1 MEAENGDESIQE
13 NVTLAMDVTLEEEVV
28 EETVEEE
35 TVNSADES
43 NHANV
48 EEELVEETV
57 HEEVVEETVEDNDD
71 IVTTDDIVTNEEIVH
86 EEEVVHEEDIQ
97 EETQNDQE
105 VGPLTN
111 DAPNNEIT
119 LSPTPAAVNSDSDS
133 DDEDDRPRQNLNDQ
147 QSDSDSEDE
156 KPKETIAS
164 DDEEPSGPTGLE
176 SSDDEVQTK
185 KARIDSDSDDD
196 DEEDNEAERKKIF
209 GDDSGSEPEGEST
222 AEPREREAEKGEGAI
237 VSSDD
242 ERPMDNYPSQVSD
255 FDIMMQKRKEEA
267 RQKRMKGKKSDSCF
281 IGDADD
287 SINSMLNRMK
297 EAADS
302 DKASNIKRQPALK
315 KLSMLKE
322 VVKNISK
329 HDLNEML
336 VENGVMSA
344 IADWISPL
352 PDKSLPSLNIRI
364 ELLKVL
370 RIYTNVSAE
379 TLKHSGIGKAVML
392 LYKHPKEVRVNKD
405 LCRELISRWSR
416 PIYGLN
422 DNYQSMTRE
431 AREARDF
438 ELLPKAKKRRLKEQ
452 ADGRAEKQQ
461 SEDIAQPKPGRKGF
475 VMRARVPMPSNQD
488 YVVRPKWNVD
498 GADSDDEAEA
508 EQSSRKRREKAP
520 RNQVKKKSAAEER
533 LDRQLKRQ
541 LDMKRD
547 KRVQKGATVNLQ
559 KITL

>member
-1 MEAENGDESIQE
+1 LNIRKMEAENGDQRIQE
-13 NVTLAMDVTLEEEVV
+13 NLIEETVTEEVVEETIEETVDETLEEEAVEEHVVEEEVV
-28 EETVEEE
+28 EENMEESL
-35 TVNSADES
+35 N
-43 NHANV
+43 
-48 EEELVEETV
+48 EEIVSHDDVVTNEEV
-57 HEEVVEETVEDNDD
+57 IHEEVVNEDDA
-71 IVTTDDIVTNEEIVH
+71 T
-86 EEEVVHEEDIQ
+86 EDQI
-97 EETQNDQE
+97 EG
-105 VGPLTN
+105 VGPLTDNN
-111 DAPNNEIT
+111 DADEIK
-119 LSPTPAAVNSDSDS
+119 LSPTAGGNSDSESEDEDDRPQPNLNEEAPSDSDS
-133 DDEDDRPRQNLNDQ
+133 D
-147 QSDSDSEDE
+147 DE

-164 DDEEPSGPTGLE
+164 DDEEPVGRTGLE
-176 SSDDEVQTK
+176 SSDEEDNIAKRAPV
-185 KARIDSDSDDD
+185 DSDSDD
-196 DEEDNEAERKKIF
+196 EAEKRQIF
-209 GDDSGSEPEGEST
+209 GDDSGSEDEKGEST
-222 AEPREREAEKGEGAI
+222 AEPATVKKEEGDGTI

-242 ERPMDNYPSQVSD
+242 DRPADYGQQISD
-255 FDIMMQKRKEEA
+255 FDMMIQKKKDEA
-267 RQKRMKGKKSDSCF
+267 RQKRMKSKKSDSMF

-302 DKASNIKRQPALK
+302 DKAANMKRQPALK
-315 KLSMLKE
+315 KLTMLKE

-329 HDLNEML
+329 SDLNEML

-352 PDKSLPSLNIRI
+352 PDKSLPSLNIRS

-392 LYKHPKEVRVNKD
+392 LYKHPKEIRPNKD

-438 ELLPKAKKRRLKEQ
+438 ELLPKAKKRRLKEA
-452 ADGRAEKQQ
+452 ADGRSDQKKDEEKV
-461 SEDIAQPKPGRKGF
+461 EIKPGRKGF
-475 VMRARVPMPSNQD
+475 INRARVPMPSNQD

-498 GADSDDEAEA
+498 GADSDDDGDE
-508 EQSSRKRREKAP
+508 EQSGNRRRREKAP
-520 RNQVKKKSAAEER
+520 RNQLKKKSVAEER

-541 LDMKRD
+541 MDQKRSN
-547 KRVQKGATVNLQ
+547 RVSKGATVNLQ
-559 KITL
+559 KIAL